1 LTASEP
7 TALTRGARQASERS
21 AVLKPPLSSRSR
33 ALYVHFPYC
42 AKKCPYCDFNSHAV
56 EHDDRRY
63 ADAVLAELDAR
74 AFEGPLSSI
83 FFGGGTPSRWA
94 PEQVGRV
101 IRRAQEKFGFES
113 NIEITLEANPGTVA
127 EARMFAFV
135 AAGVN
140 RFSIG
145 VQSFDDAELG
155 SLGRIHDASRAE
167 TAVRIAKKTGARVSL
182 DLIYALPG
190 QSWND
195 VRRSLERALSLE
207 THHVSAYTLTIEPDT
222 VLGKKTARGLFV
234 PMIDDLQADLIDRVS
249 DALAKAGYVRYEIS
263 NYAQPGQESRHNSL
277 YWIGGAYLGV
287 GAGAHSYLPSSDL
300 SRAMRRETVRR
311 PESYLADPLAYEFEE
326 ELDRAQVLGDRLM
339 VALRPR
345 WGIDLSE
352 LAAEARVPRERL
364 GAIDAALDQLALR
377 GLVERVGPRVVP
389 TARGFLMNDAIARAL
404 LAASRTLELE
414 D

>member
-1 LTASEP
+1 LSTDRFHPPVTAGD
-7 TALTRGARQASERS
+7 RG
-21 AVLKPPLSSRSR
+21 
-33 ALYVHFPYC
+33 LYVHFPYC

-74 AFEGPLSSI
+74 PFSGRRRLSSI

-101 IRRAQEKFGFES
+101 IDAIERKFGFEP
-113 NIEITLEANPGTVA
+113 NVEITLEANPGTVA
-127 EARMFAFV
+127 DARMFAFV

-207 THHVSAYTLTIEPDT
+207 TDHISAYTLTIEPDT

-234 PMIDDLQADLIDRVS
+234 PMIDDLQADMIERVT
-249 DALAKAGYVRYEIS
+249 DALAKAGYARYEIS
-263 NYAQPGQESRHNSL
+263 NYAQPGEESRHNSL
-277 YWIGGAYLGV
+277 YWVGGAYLGV
-287 GAGAHSYLPSSDL
+287 GAGAHSYLPSPDL
-300 SRAMRRETVRR
+300 RSAIRRENVKR
-311 PESYLADPLAYEFEE
+311 PEAYLASALGGETDVEFEE
-326 ELDRAQVLGDRLM
+326 ELALPQVIGDRLM

-345 WGIDLSE
+345 WGIDLGE
-352 LAAEARVPRERL
+352 LANEARLPREAL
-364 GAIDAALDQLALR
+364 GAIDTALDDLARR
-377 GLVERVGPRVVP
+377 GLVERAGTRVVP

-404 LAASRTLELE
+404 LAASRSLELLNS
-414 D
+414 